1 MFIIMAL
8 CDDEDSCQFF
18 VDLYREYRPLMY
30 SIALRYVNNPS
41 SAEDLVHDALVKLI
55 EKEDTIT
62 KLSRCTLTSYI
73 VYTVRN
79 LSKNYLRRMNLEQR
93 HFADIDLSSS
103 EFIAIDNAP
112 LPEEVILMS
121 ERREEFIEVWNTLPN
136 DTKFLLEGKYILGLS
151 DKELAAEFDC
161 SPNSI
166 RMKLTR
172 ARRQVITLVKEGGFS
187 FEPA

>member
-8 CDDEDSCQFF
+8 CGDEDSCQFF
-18 VDLYREYRPLMY
+18 IDLYREYRPLMY
-30 SIALRYVNNPS
+30 SIAMRYVNNPS

-93 HFADIDLSSS
+93 HFADVDLSSS
-103 EFIAIDNAP
+103 DFLAIDNAP

-121 ERREEFIEVWNTLPN
+121 EHREEFIEVWNTLPN

-172 ARRQVITLVKEGGFS
+172 ARRQVIKLVKEGGFS

>member
-1 MFIIMAL
+1 
-8 CDDEDSCQFF
+8 
-18 VDLYREYRPLMY
+18 
-30 SIALRYVNNPS
+30 
-41 SAEDLVHDALVKLI
+41 
-55 EKEDTIT
+55 
-62 KLSRCTLTSYI
+62 
-73 VYTVRN
+73 
-79 LSKNYLRRMNLEQR
+79 MNLEHR

-172 ARRQVITLVKEGGFS
+172 ARRQVIKLVKEGGFS

>member
-1 MFIIMAL
+1 VFIIMAL
-8 CDDEDSCQFF
+8 CDDEDSRQFF
-18 VDLYREYRPLMY
+18 IDLYREYRPLMY
-30 SIALRYVNNPS
+30 SIAMRYVNNSS

-103 EFIAIDNAP
+103 EFLAIDNAP

-121 ERREEFIEVWNTLPN
+121 EHREEFIEVWNTLPN

-172 ARRQVITLVKEGGFS
+172 ARRQVIKLVKEGGFS